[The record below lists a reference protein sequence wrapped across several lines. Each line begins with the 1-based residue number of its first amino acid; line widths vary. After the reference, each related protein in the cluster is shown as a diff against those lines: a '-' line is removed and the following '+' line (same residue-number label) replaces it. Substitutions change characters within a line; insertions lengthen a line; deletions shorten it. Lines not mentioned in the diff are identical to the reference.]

1 MKKETMAALAL
12 LVGMAL
18 TITMPAD
25 ARKKHPAVGGE
36 PYSIADREVVLDKKI
51 NEAYSANQ
59 LTLQEADDLRGKM
72 KKIKDK
78 EQKMKD
84 QNGGKLSYSDNTSL
98 EKSLNDVS
106 NKLHKKML
114 DKRVQ

>member
-1 MKKETMAALAL
+1 MKKRTIIAWAL
-12 LVGMAL
+12 LAGMMFTVSA
-18 TITMPAD
+18 PAD
-25 ARKKHPAVGGE
+25 ARKKAHSNE
-36 PYSIADREVVLDKKI
+36 PYSIADREAMLDRKI
-51 NEAYSANQ
+51 DTAYNDNQ
-59 LTLQEADDLRGKM
+59 LTLQEADDLRSKM
-72 KKIKDK
+72 KKTRDK

-84 QNGGKLSYSDNTSL
+84 KNGGKLSYSDNTSL